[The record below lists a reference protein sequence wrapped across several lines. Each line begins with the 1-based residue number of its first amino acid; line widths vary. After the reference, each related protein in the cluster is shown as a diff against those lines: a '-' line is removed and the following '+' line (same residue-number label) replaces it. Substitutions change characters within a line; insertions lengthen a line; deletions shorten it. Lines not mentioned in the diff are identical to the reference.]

1 MGTGGVV
8 HTSRG
13 SRLLS
18 EYNCCFHFHEKLLA
32 LELGVRQRREI
43 ENQTLLSGQTQTIA
57 NIVHQ
62 EFCLTANCKLR

>member
-8 HTSRG
+8 LTSQG

-18 EYNCCFHFHEKLLA
+18 EYNCCFHFHEKLFA
-32 LELGVRQRREI
+32 LELGREI
-43 ENQTLLSGQTQTIA
+43 ENQTLLSAQTQTIA

-62 EFCLTANCKLR
+62 GFCLTTNCKLR